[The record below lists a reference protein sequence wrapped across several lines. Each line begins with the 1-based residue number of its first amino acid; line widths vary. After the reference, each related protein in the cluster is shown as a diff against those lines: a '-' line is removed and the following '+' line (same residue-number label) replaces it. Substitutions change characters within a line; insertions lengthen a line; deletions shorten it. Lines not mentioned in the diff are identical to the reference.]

1 MTAGERFERVERLY
15 HLALEKEPGER
26 AEFLRDACGDDESI
40 LKDVQSLLA
49 REEHAHDFLEEPA
62 LEVAAE
68 ALAHEPPS
76 LVGRRLGPYD
86 ILGLIGAIVGGWLSS
101 ILLGVD
107 LTSGFNLTTL
117 VVSVIGAV
125 VVVAIYRLVTRRS
138 LT

>member
-1 MTAGERFERVERLY
+1 MGFIASIIIGVLAGWITGKLMKGGGY
-15 HLALEKEPGER
+15 G
-26 AEFLRDACGDDESI
+26 
-40 LKDVQSLLA
+40 
-49 REEHAHDFLEEPA
+49 
-62 LEVAAE
+62 
-68 ALAHEPPS
+68 
-76 LVGRRLGPYD
+76 LVGDL
-86 ILGLIGAIVGGWLSS
+86 ILGLVGSIVGGWLSS